1 MENPLDLLILPSGQ
15 GIIKNPQGVRKSLTR
30 TAWHGR
36 NAAITFIPSKKIHR
50 PFKYLIGWLI
60 GLKILKT

>member
-1 MENPLDLLILPSGQ
+1 MGLSLLPSQGHGNQTGNPLDLLILPSGQ

-36 NAAITFIPSKKIHR
+36 KGAIAFSP
-50 PFKYLIGWLI
+50 
-60 GLKILKT
+60 